1 VRDRPVIAGALVVAG
16 LLVLVVGGYLQLAS
30 SVICENNPDCVPGW
44 WWPVVVSLTTLLICG
59 GVAVGRRRRR

>member
-1 VRDRPVIAGALVVAG
+1 VVAG